1 MNLFND
7 TRCTQVLNLKQNQ
20 NVSLRLAALSLAI
33 ALATNVQA
41 QQDDWPCAQILVPNV
56 SAAVIW
62 PYPIDEKIAE
72 RWRSNTDIKA
82 LATKIANQFS
92 IGDDEIVMIDQYLGK
107 KSPEARSQ
115 AATDLFV
122 ATLTKFNSRRLKY
135 INGIKKFTAKQKGL
149 AQRLSVML
157 EQRDEFLANEKTIE
171 QFKDEIFVAEQIFR
185 NRESIL
191 TDLCEQPVRVEE
203 NLGMVARA
211 IAQHV
216 E

>member
-1 MNLFND
+1 ML
-7 TRCTQVLNLKQNQ
+7 TCSVT
-20 NVSLRLAALSLAI
+20 S
-33 ALATNVQA
+33 NVQA
-41 QQDDWPCAQILVPNV
+41 QQDDWPCVQVLVPKV

-62 PYPIDEKIAE
+62 PYPIDEIHAQ
-72 RWRSNTDIKA
+72 RWRLDAEIKM

-92 IGDDEIVMIDQYLGK
+92 IGDDEIIMIDQYLRGK
-107 KSPEARSQ
+107 NSDARSQ
-115 AATDLFV
+115 AATDLFM
-122 ATLTKFNSRRLKY
+122 ATLTKFNSRRGKY
-135 INGIKKFTAKQKGL
+135 ITGIKKFTAKQKGL

-157 EQRDEFLANEKTIE
+157 EQRDEFLANEKPIE
-171 QFKDEIFVAEQIFR
+171 QLKDEIFVAEQIFR

-191 TDLCEQPVRVEE
+191 TNLCEQPVRVEE